1 MYNTIRLGG
10 RPLGVGAVLRDSI
23 GSTERKSEHSS
34 ERIQKSAYSSERNS
48 ENHKRNSENHKRN
61 SENHKRNSE
70 NHKRNLD
77 LMPEIMWHR
86 KFDTFNTFAL
96 YQGAI

>member
-34 ERIQKSAYSSERNS
+34 ERIQKSEYSSE
-48 ENHKRNSENHKRN
+48 RN

-77 LMPEIMWHR
+77 LMPEITWHR
-86 KFDTFNTFAL
+86 KFDTFNAFAL
-96 YQGAI
+96 CQGEYDV